1 LLSASTFHRIQVSI
15 EQTLQEIDG
24 LISLPEIYLKFRRLM
39 EDPNSTIEDF
49 SGVVGCDPN
58 LASAV
63 LKVANSALFGFP
75 GQVDSIS
82 KAIHLLGLSKLHDL
96 VLGVSAIATLD
107 YPNDIVPLKTFWRC
121 SLFSG
126 VLARLLAIQLNV
138 RNAECLFLVGLLHE
152 IGHLIIYSKYPGQTK
167 QAIARSSEGNPMVHV
182 AEQDILG
189 FHYGQV
195 GARLMAK
202 WRLPLNFQV
211 ITYYQP
217 TPADAPMHPLGTAI
231 LHLAHGYAH
240 QLFSGAGQTLEQLID
255 PDAWI
260 ILNLT
265 PEQIEATLENAVQV
279 SSDMEK
285 AILR

>member
-1 LLSASTFHRIQVSI
+1 
-15 EQTLQEIDG
+15 
-24 LISLPEIYLKFRRLM
+24 M

-58 LASAV
+58 LASSV
-63 LKVANSALFGFP
+63 LKVVNSALFGFP
-75 GQVDSIS
+75 GEVDGID
-82 KAIHLLGLSKLHDL
+82 KAIHLMGLRNLHDV
-96 VLGVSAIATLD
+96 VLGVSAVTALD
-107 YPNDIVPLKTFWRC
+107 YPNDIMPLKTFWRC

-138 RNAECLFLVGLLHE
+138 RNTECLFLAGLLHE
-152 IGHLIIYSKYPGQTK
+152 IGHLVIYSKYPGQAMK
-167 QAIARSSEGNPMVHV
+167 AIARSMEGSPMLHV
-182 AEQDILG
+182 AEQEVLG

-202 WRLPLNFQV
+202 WRLPHDVQAF
-211 ITYYQP
+211 TYYQP
-217 TPADAPMHPLGTAI
+217 TPADAPMNPLGTAI

-240 QLFSGAGQTLEQLID
+240 QLFSGAGQSLEQLID

-265 PEQIEATLENAVQV
+265 PEQIEATLEKAVQV

-285 AILR
+285 VILK